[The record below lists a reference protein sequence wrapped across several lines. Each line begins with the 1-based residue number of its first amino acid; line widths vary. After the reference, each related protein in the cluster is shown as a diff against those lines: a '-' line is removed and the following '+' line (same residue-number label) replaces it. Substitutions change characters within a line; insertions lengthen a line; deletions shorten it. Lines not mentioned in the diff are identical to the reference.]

1 MERIRTLSRPH
12 GRPRVRSGNLWC
24 YPSQCNNGFLCCI
37 CPYPSGLL
45 HWHWG
50 SHCPSAGEVILK
62 DMGKIDW
69 YQTTTKHKFCVH
81 NSAESRVIV
90 MPTLSSLVA
99 QHAVMQCHQWQKKL
113 ASRPLWMFIDKVGIK
128 MTLGFQDKV
137 GIQSLGF
144 QCLGVHCK
152 CHETYYLSVSALSG
166 CRRRQSKEGLLV
178 CSMKTNNLETDI
190 LLPLGMKWA
199 IVCGTF
205 WKGWGWGRG
214 EDWWCYEVNQYK
226 EEWMSG

>member
-50 SHCPSAGEVILK
+50 NHCPSASEVTLK

-69 YQTTTKHKFCVH
+69 YQTTTKHKFVYIILLK
-81 NSAESRVIV
+81 AESLWCQL
-90 MPTLSSLVA
+90 LSSPVA
-99 QHAVMQCHQWQKKL
+99 QHYAVPPMTKSWHQDHSGCSSTKL
-113 ASRPLWMFIDKVGIK
+113 ASKW
-128 MTLGFQDKV
+128 LGFQDKV

-178 CSMKTNNLETDI
+178 WSMKTNNLETDI